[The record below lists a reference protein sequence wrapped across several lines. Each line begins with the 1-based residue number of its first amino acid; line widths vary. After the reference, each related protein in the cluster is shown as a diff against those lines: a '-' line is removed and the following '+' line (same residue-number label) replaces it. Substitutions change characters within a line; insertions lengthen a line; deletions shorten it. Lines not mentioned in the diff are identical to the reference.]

1 MKRRLL
7 PLLFALI
14 AGTTTF
20 SGTADVRAD
29 ELNLYSYRQ
38 PFLIQPLMDAFTE
51 ETGTKVNLVYAKQGM
66 LERIKA
72 EGPNTPAD
80 LVLTVDI
87 GRLNDMVEAG
97 VLAETSS
104 ALLND
109 EAAEE
114 TGLSDFPEICPWE
127 PSEILNQE

>member
-7 PLLFALI
+7 PLLLALI

-20 SGTADVRAD
+20 SGTADVRVD

-87 GRLNDMVEAG
+87 GRLNDM
-97 VLAETSS
+97 
-104 ALLND
+104 
-109 EAAEE
+109 
-114 TGLSDFPEICPWE
+114 PE
-127 PSEILNQE
+127 